1 MSYQTMRLSLLVLFG
16 ATCFLAGCDDD
27 DNGGGGPDPLV
38 INSLT
43 YVDEFVIA
51 PDTLNGNVIGGLSS
65 IDYNNGTYYMISD
78 AASAPIRFYTATI
91 DFNDDSI
98 STVNITG
105 EVEIKD
111 TNGSSFADG
120 QADPEAIRYE
130 PANDRLVWTSEGFI
144 NSGVDPFVR
153 TTNAQGT
160 WLETFTLPDAF
171 NVQTDP
177 DLGPLNNGVIEGLS
191 RSVDGDG
198 YWLAMELPLKQDG
211 PAPMIT
217 DTESPVRI
225 LYMDRASG
233 NFGRQFAYELDPVVR
248 PGGFMVNG
256 VVEILAYEED
266 QFLVLERS
274 FSTGYD
280 DGGNDVKIYQVDAS
294 MATDVSGIDA
304 LAGAS
309 YTPAIKTL
317 LFDFESVRSQLTDGI
332 VDNIEGITF
341 GPDLPNGKKS
351 LLLVADNNFSAFGPQ
366 LNQVIL
372 MEVN

>member
-153 TTNAQGT
+153 TTNAQGN

-233 NFGRQFAYELDPVVR
+233 NFGRQFAYELDPVSVII
-248 PGGFMVNG
+248 G
-256 VVEILAYEED
+256 
-266 QFLVLERS
+266 
-274 FSTGYD
+274 
-280 DGGNDVKIYQVDAS
+280 
-294 MATDVSGIDA
+294 
-304 LAGAS
+304 AGPSCFRGSSIA
-309 YTPAIKTL
+309 
-317 LFDFESVRSQLTDGI
+317 
-332 VDNIEGITF
+332 
-341 GPDLPNGKKS
+341 
-351 LLLVADNNFSAFGPQ
+351 
-366 LNQVIL
+366 
-372 MEVN
+372 